1 LVIAQGCCGIYWPA
15 LGTMRSRYI
24 PEEVRATMMNI
35 FRVPLN
41 VIVVA
46 VLIKVM
52 SD

>member
-1 LVIAQGCCGIYWPA
+1 
-15 LGTMRSRYI
+15 MRSRYI